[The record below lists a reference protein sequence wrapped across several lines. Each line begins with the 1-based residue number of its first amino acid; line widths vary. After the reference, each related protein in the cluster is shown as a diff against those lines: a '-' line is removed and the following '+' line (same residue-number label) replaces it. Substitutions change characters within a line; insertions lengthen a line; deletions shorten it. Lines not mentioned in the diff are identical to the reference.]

1 MPLLRLR
8 EMPTPTCSRL
18 LASLHGVMP
27 SHADADGSKFKHHQT
42 LSAHVMDHF
51 DHNLDIIVMKIT
63 KHFWNLCDGLMF
75 AVFLCLQMQK
85 AHDFICELELNPS
98 TSASTESL
106 EFSKELKSKRRSE
119 QILSRTE
126 NDYDQLGSSGEAN
139 SVPNGVAQLQT
150 GSSAV
155 VDFSDVSLD
164 WGLGKLVS
172 KMPMSR
178 GILT

>member
-1 MPLLRLR
+1 
-8 EMPTPTCSRL
+8 
-18 LASLHGVMP
+18 
-27 SHADADGSKFKHHQT
+27 
-42 LSAHVMDHF
+42 
-51 DHNLDIIVMKIT
+51 MKIT
-63 KHFWNLCDGLMF
+63 NCFWNLCDGLMF
-75 AVFLCLQMQK
+75 ALFLRSQIQK

-98 TSASTESL
+98 TSASAKSL

-126 NDYDQLGSSGEAN
+126 NDYDQLGSSGEAK
-139 SVPNGVAQLQT
+139 SVPNSVGQPHT

-172 KMPMSR
+172 SMPMLRGSCLDSR
-178 GILT
+178 CLLQERCTNLPDFSSRVLQVTSAAALNSAASAAF